1 MRLLRRGPLWPS
13 KSVKRFFASLEA
25 FGRRMKKAFGRK
37 NTAAYSKAAVF
48 LRLFDAMVEQSL
60 NDNTKP
66 YAIAEK
72 GVRALASLV

>member
-1 MRLLRRGPLWPS
+1 
-13 KSVKRFFASLEA
+13 
-25 FGRRMKKAFGRK
+25 MKKAFGRK